1 MLSTPRLY
9 RLLNLQI
16 RKVDFDVY
24 VGGERSKVSV
34 FAGKQAWGPR
44 GAVWFG
50 YLKFWREILIPGA
63 RFNIYPNLQYDEMG
77 RHFIMLIIYVE

>member
-34 FAGKQAWGPR
+34 FAGKSRR
-44 GAVWFG
+44 GDHVAR
-50 YLKFWREILIPGA
+50 YLKFWREILNPGA
-63 RFNIYPNLQYDEMG
+63 
-77 RHFIMLIIYVE
+77 HFQI